1 MKLNQT
7 TFKGIPIYELHGIEF
22 LIHYAFEKK
31 QSLFPINEKIL
42 RDFHLH
48 EELLFNDTV
57 TFPQDQA
64 ALLCLKK
71 AGLVN
76 ALPIDSYALW
86 MQIIH
91 TYQTAS
97 RFYVIGD
104 DAVVLDTSITLL
116 KQQYPEIELQ
126 SFGIG
131 DHLSKDFK
139 AIRKDLIHY
148 QPDFVF
154 VGRSKKYSRLFEM
167 VLLSFRT
174 QYNAIYVHVDDA
186 FEQLVFKSNQYSFP
200 KKMYLVI
207 QNKINSSIQWIY
219 LIRFKLL
226 LHLNLL

>member
-7 TFKGIPIYELHGIEF
+7 TFKGIPIHELQGIEF
-22 LIHYAFEKK
+22 LIYYAYKKK

-64 ALLCLKK
+64 ALFCLKT
-71 AGLVN
+71 AGLEN
-76 ALPIDSYALW
+76 AVLIDTDELF

-97 RFYVIGD
+97 RFYVIWD
-104 DAVVLDTSITLL
+104 NEEVLSTCFKLL
-116 KQQYPEIELQ
+116 KQQHPEIKLQ
-126 SFGIG
+126 SFVIG

-139 AIRKDLIHY
+139 SIRKDLTNY

-154 VGRSKKYSRLFEM
+154 VGRSKKFPRLFEM

-174 QYNAIYVHVDDA
+174 QYNAIYVQVDDA
-186 FEQLVFKSNQYSFP
+186 FEQLVYKSNQYSFP

-219 LIRFKLL
+219 LLRFKLL
-226 LHLNLL
+226 FHLNLL

>member
-1 MKLNQT
+1 MQLNQT

-22 LIHYAFEKK
+22 LIHYAFKKK

-64 ALLCLKK
+64 AQLCLKSV
-71 AGLVN
+71 GLEN
-76 ALPIDSYALW
+76 AVLIDSYALW

-91 TYQTAS
+91 TYKTDS

-104 DAVVLDTSITLL
+104 NEEVLVTCFKLL
-116 KQQYPEIELQ
+116 KQQYPEIKLQ
-126 SFGIG
+126 SFVIG

-139 AIRKDLIHY
+139 AISKDLTND

-154 VGRSKKYSRLFEM
+154 VGRSKKFSRLFEM

-174 QYNAIYVHVDDA
+174 QHNAIYVQVDDA
-186 FEQLVFKSNQYSFP
+186 FEQLVYKSNQYSFP
-200 KKMYLVI
+200 KKTVF
-207 QNKINSSIQWIY
+207 SST
-219 LIRFKLL
+219 K
-226 LHLNLL
+226 